1 MVSATAFLGMSVVI
15 LRRLIRSANGNVAMD
30 RCFDH
35 CNGPPHRRSNWC
47 RYLAVH
53 MDPNCSDAHLIA
65 ATIHDVII
73 FWVEA
78 EDYSVR
84 QSTEE
89 NDNDG

>member
-1 MVSATAFLGMSVVI
+1 
-15 LRRLIRSANGNVAMD
+15 
-30 RCFDH
+30 
-35 CNGPPHRRSNWC
+35 
-47 RYLAVH
+47 

-65 ATIHDVII
+65 ATIRDVII

-78 EDYSVR
+78 EDYPVR